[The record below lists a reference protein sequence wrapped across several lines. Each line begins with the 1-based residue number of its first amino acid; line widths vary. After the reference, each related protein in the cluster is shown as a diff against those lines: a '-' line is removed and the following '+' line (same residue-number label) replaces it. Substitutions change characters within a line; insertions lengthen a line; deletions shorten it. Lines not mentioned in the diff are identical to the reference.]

1 MNYRLKRG
9 TDMTKITPAMIRA
22 DIEMYESYRAE
33 AQKLGDTGVVEFCS
47 DVLDDLWADM
57 VSLIRAEM
65 LPGDYAYTS
74 DADIRYFESMDDYD
88 DCEYPSA

>member
-1 MNYRLKRG
+1 
-9 TDMTKITPAMIRA
+9 MTKITPAMIRA

-33 AQKLGDTGVVEFCS
+33 AQRLGIDRSVTYYS
-47 DVLDDLWADM
+47 DVLDNLWADM

-74 DADIRYFESMDDYD
+74 DADIRYFESADDYD
-88 DCEYPSA
+88 DYTVTGCDPAEYEGV